1 MIDFVVNSGVVLA
14 VQCSLLGDELTELLN
29 EIFTWIQ
36 ISIPV
41 LTVVLCMVDMVN
53 AVISQSDENMKKAQ
67 NRSIKRVIIGVSIF
81 FVPLLLKIVLNYG
94 GNLIGTCGI
103 GG

>member
-1 MIDFVVNSGVVLA
+1 MIDFIMNNTMFLV
-14 VQCSLLGDELTELLN
+14 VQCSLLGDELTDLLN

-36 ISIPV
+36 IAIPC
-41 LTVVLCMVDMVN
+41 LAVVLCTVDIVQ
-53 AVISQSDENMKKAQ
+53 AVISQSDENIKKAQ
-67 NRSIKRVIIGVSIF
+67 SKTIKRVMIGVAIF
-81 FVPLLLKIVLNYG
+81 FVPTLLKILLNYG